1 MKLMYKK
8 SQLKALFKLL
18 STDRHHETL
27 MSAYYD
33 HNEEKL
39 IFSDGYVMAIV
50 PVPVVRE
57 TDGRITK
64 EKFEEWV
71 KSKTGEISIVELCTL
86 IEDTDN
92 PYVDWM
98 RVLKEKKAERSY
110 MAFVSSDILNSLH
123 NCFDDQV
130 IKVEPL
136 SDSIVFKDID
146 SDFTIIVMGVL
157 S

>member
-1 MKLMYKK
+1 MKLIYKK

-18 STDRHHETL
+18 STDKHHETL

-64 EKFEEWV
+64 EKFEEWI

-86 IEDTDN
+86 IEDTEN
-92 PYVDWM
+92 PYPDWKSI
-98 RVLKEKKAERSY
+98 RDSKENQPTKS
-110 MAFVSSDILNSLH
+110 FISSDIINSLH
-123 NCFDDQV
+123 NVLDNQIVRLKIKGNSIHLEDIESEFTV
-130 IKVEPL
+130 IA
-136 SDSIVFKDID
+136 
-146 SDFTIIVMGVL
+146 TGVVL
-157 S
+157 